1 MARYRKTGDGDDR
14 VKSNSLSSVIE
25 SKINQQLPDYADI
38 VRDAAPTVYEFLKSV
53 GKENQ
58 KRIGDFLKK
67 RKFPVKTIK
76 DVFNALEDVDT
87 FTFTPEDLTN
97 VDTFISAIDNQ
108 LVGVG
113 AGEEDGVS
121 ISVTKYGKPQVDAW
135 VDKWL
140 IDNAG
145 MGLGALNQEQA
156 KALRKAVKDYAARE
170 SVTEVKTDKKGRRVT
185 TYRPGVSEAGI
196 QETLKKTAT
205 ELFPQEIERNKAFEF
220 SNILSKALGTRDI

>member
-1 MARYRKTGDGDDR
+1 MARYRQGSNDR
-14 VKSNSLSSVIE
+14 VGRSTISKNIE
-25 SKINQQLPDYADI
+25 SKVSSTLPDYSDI
-38 VRDAAPTVYEFLKSV
+38 VAQAAPTIYDYLESLSVPQKKGIAQLLRKS
-53 GKENQ
+53 GFSIQ
-58 KRIGDFLKK
+58 TL
-67 RKFPVKTIK
+67 T
-76 DVFNALEDVDT
+76 DVDT
-87 FTFTPEDLTN
+87 VLGDTTNFVFQTTDLTN
-97 VDTFISAIDNQ
+97 PNRFIAAINNQ
-108 LVGVG
+108 LIGKEPG
-113 AGEEDGVS
+113 ADEGVS
-121 ISVTKYGKPQVDAW
+121 VSVTKYGKEQVDTW

-196 QETLKKTAT
+196 EETLKKTAT

>member
-1 MARYRKTGDGDDR
+1 MARHRKGPR
-14 VKSNSLSSVIE
+14 VGPSTISKNIE
-25 SKINQQLPDYADI
+25 SKISATLQDYADI
-38 VRDAAPTVYEFLKSV
+38 VANAEPTIYDYLESLSV
-53 GKENQ
+53 PQ
-58 KRIGDFLKK
+58 KKGIAQIL
-67 RKFPVKTIK
+67 RKGGFSIQTI
-76 DVFNALEDVDT
+76 ADVDT
-87 FTFTPEDLTN
+87 ILGDVTNFTFQTTDFTN
-97 VDTFISAIDNQ
+97 PNRFIAAINNQ
-108 LVGVG
+108 LIGKEP
-113 AGEEDGVS
+113 AADEGVS
-121 ISVTKYGKPQVDAW
+121 VSVTKYGKEQVDAW

-196 QETLKKTAT
+196 EQTLKKTAT

>member
-1 MARYRKTGDGDDR
+1 MARHRKGPR
-14 VKSNSLSSVIE
+14 VGPNSISQNIENKISST
-25 SKINQQLPDYADI
+25 LPDYSDI
-38 VRDAAPTVYEFLKSV
+38 VANAEPTIYDYLESLSAP
-53 GKENQ
+53 Q
-58 KRIGDFLKK
+58 KKGIAQIL
-67 RKFPVKTIK
+67 RKGGFSIQT
-76 DVFNALEDVDT
+76 LTDVDT
-87 FTFTPEDLTN
+87 VLGDVTNFTFQTTDFTN
-97 VDTFISAIDNQ
+97 PNRFIAAINSQ
-108 LVGVG
+108 LIGKEP
-113 AGEEDGVS
+113 AADEGVS
-121 ISVTKYGKPQVDAW
+121 VSVTKYGKEQVDTW

-170 SVTEVKTDKKGRRVT
+170 SVTEVKTDKKGRKVT